1 MVSKLDHRDIYV
13 DPKNL
18 FDEIGLLDI
27 NFKNLNP
34 MNNKS
39 YSNSYKTNFL
49 NKPQSIFDFYNKLA
63 MYSKAEYMIKG
74 IYENQVCLVVAGT
87 GAGKTVILP
96 RIILHT
102 IGYKGRVVMT
112 NPKTIP
118 TRKAAEFAAIT
129 CDVELGKE
137 VGYKYKGHSETY
149 NSTENKLLFCTD
161 GTILAMLKH
170 DPLLMAF
177 DVVVIDEAHERN
189 INIDLIFL
197 LLRRALLLRPS
208 LKLVIVSATINEDK
222 FINYFSISYF
232 KFIRLDGGGGTNY
245 PIKLFYLEKAVNK
258 LNPNGEIIG
267 EPFLEA
273 AVKRVCD
280 ILLSS
285 DSGDILVFLSGSSDI
300 MKGCEMLHLYLKSLS
315 DNINNETFCIT
326 LSSGVDD
333 LHTNIVIDEKYYK
346 NNTLEAQNYD
356 LLASGPFK
364 RKVVFATEVAES
376 SVTIDGLKYVIEC
389 GISKQSIYYGD
400 KNLQALEKKYISKA
414 NHKQRRGRVGRTS
427 PGECHC
433 IFTLD
438 EYNKFKDYPDPP
450 ITIINFT
457 NTILD
462 FLYFEQYVSHIDLP
476 IIINPTKID
485 FDSMKNN
492 EKLTL
497 NIFLN
502 ELLDLPNINNI
513 QQGIIRLYYLK
524 MIYINNNKAFLSP
537 LGKICN
543 KLNGVPKI
551 ELQRAMI
558 SSYNYK
564 CTKEVCAIVSMITKL
579 GAKLTS
585 LFSTKI
591 LTDITSLW
599 FVDYGEF
606 ILLLDI
612 FNEFVYREYDQFV
625 IKDGKKITI
634 RKLGGTKMWCRKYK
648 IKYHIM
654 VEVYEL
660 YLENV
665 KDLDAIINTELRMY
679 INADPNNIADNFTLF
694 TDYKPELFQDIRL
707 NVIRALLDGYFINI
721 MKQNPNLTFTT
732 CFPSITN
739 ASIDKRQSLYINSN
753 NNEFKYCFYYEY
765 TSISMCKTFNIVNG
779 IPKEV
784 IKHMIQDDNIYDVIT
799 KCLQV

>member
-1 MVSKLDHRDIYV
+1 
-13 DPKNL
+13 
-18 FDEIGLLDI
+18 
-27 NFKNLNP
+27 
-34 MNNKS
+34 
-39 YSNSYKTNFL
+39 
-49 NKPQSIFDFYNKLA
+49 
-63 MYSKAEYMIKG
+63 
-74 IYENQVCLVVAGT
+74 
-87 GAGKTVILP
+87 
-96 RIILHT
+96 
-102 IGYKGRVVMT
+102 
-112 NPKTIP
+112 
-118 TRKAAEFAAIT
+118 
-129 CDVELGKE
+129 
-137 VGYKYKGHSETY
+137 
-149 NSTENKLLFCTD
+149 
-161 GTILAMLKH
+161 
-170 DPLLMAF
+170 
-177 DVVVIDEAHERN
+177 
-189 INIDLIFL
+189 
-197 LLRRALLLRPS
+197 
-208 LKLVIVSATINEDK
+208 
-222 FINYFSISYF
+222 
-232 KFIRLDGGGGTNY
+232 
-245 PIKLFYLEKAVNK
+245 
-258 LNPNGEIIG
+258 
-267 EPFLEA
+267 
-273 AVKRVCD
+273 
-280 ILLSS
+280 
-285 DSGDILVFLSGSSDI
+285 
-300 MKGCEMLHLYLKSLS
+300 
-315 DNINNETFCIT
+315 
-326 LSSGVDD
+326 
-333 LHTNIVIDEKYYK
+333 
-346 NNTLEAQNYD
+346 
-356 LLASGPFK
+356 
-364 RKVVFATEVAES
+364 
-376 SVTIDGLKYVIEC
+376 
-389 GISKQSIYYGD
+389 
-400 KNLQALEKKYISKA
+400 
-414 NHKQRRGRVGRTS
+414 
-427 PGECHC
+427 
-433 IFTLD
+433 
-438 EYNKFKDYPDPP
+438 
-450 ITIINFT
+450 
-457 NTILD
+457 
-462 FLYFEQYVSHIDLP
+462 
-476 IIINPTKID
+476 
-485 FDSMKNN
+485 
-492 EKLTL
+492 
-497 NIFLN
+497 
-502 ELLDLPNINNI
+502 
-513 QQGIIRLYYLK
+513 
-524 MIYINNNKAFLSP
+524 
-537 LGKICN
+537 
-543 KLNGVPKI
+543 
-551 ELQRAMI
+551 MI